1 MKKIFA
7 GILSLALAA
16 TMSFPAFAANDAT
29 NDGTKGTD
37 ITVNGTYK
45 AGADAGEVISVDI
58 AWDAMDFTYTAP
70 SKGTWNPG
78 THEYENAAA
87 GSWAATSGT
96 DPKITVTN
104 HSNVDVKAN
113 FSFRG
118 SIDGLNGSF
127 TKDTLALD
135 TAVGTNAADAPTDE
149 TVFSVSGSGID
160 ADKEIGTI
168 TVTVTKGDRQYVSTA
183 DELAAALKNGGS
195 VRLTDN
201 ITTDQEFIVPEY
213 KEVTIDLNG
222 HTLTGSG
229 DAVIEIKGTA
239 TIKNGTIVG
248 NGIGSDVYA
257 TIYNNIRGMFVGENL
272 TVSAG
277 VGKAVVAQDATK
289 TELIGCTLQSDS
301 DHALYL
307 LWSGARI
314 VDCKITAVSSAKNA
328 IAICSE
334 SSDPEE
340 LRIGG
345 NTEVNTNMGLDDAQG
360 FCTLTVED
368 GCSFD
373 PEAHI
378 ISALYTLIP
387 IGTKRWTFKV
397 KS

>member
-1 MKKIFA
+1 MKKLLA

-16 TMSFPAFAANDAT
+16 AMSIPAFAANAAT

-37 ITVNGTYK
+37 ITVNGKYQASEPT
-45 AGADAGEVISVDI
+45 ADVISVDI
-58 AWDAMDFTYTAP
+58 AWDAMNFTYTAP
-70 SKGTWNPG
+70 SKGTWNPT
-78 THEYENAAA
+78 THEYENATE

-104 HSNVDVKAN
+104 HSNVDVKAK
-113 FSFRG
+113 FSF
-118 SIDGLNGSF
+118 SSSVNGLNGSF

-135 TAVGTNAADAPTDE
+135 TAVGTEAADAPTDE

-183 DELAAALKNGGS
+183 GELAAALKNGGS

-201 ITTDQEFIVPEY
+201 ITADQEFIVPEY

-229 DAVIEIKGTA
+229 ATVIEIKGTA

-248 NGIGSDVYA
+248 TGTGSDVYA
-257 TIYNNIRGMFVGENL
+257 TIYNNTRGMFVAENL

-277 VGKAVVAQDATK
+277 GGIAVVAQEATK

-301 DHALYL
+301 NHALYL

-314 VDCKITAVSSAKNA
+314 VDCKITAVSSAKYA

-334 SSDPEE
+334 SSDPAE

-345 NTEVNTNMGLDDAQG
+345 NTEVNTNMALDNAQG

-368 GCSFD
+368 GCTFD

-378 ISALYTLIP
+378 ISELYKLIP
-387 IGTKRWTFKV
+387 IGTKRWTFRAI
-397 KS
+397 S